1 MRARFFR
8 IVSEDELMDRVY
20 NIMKDTGALVTLES
34 DLRQLLYLSNLVE
47 RERAEK
53 QKREAL
59 QRQTN
64 TRR

>member
-1 MRARFFR
+1 
-8 IVSEDELMDRVY
+8 MDRVY